1 MVIEE
6 ALFYHLKNTAG
17 ISAIVGSRIYP
28 NVIPQDVSLPAIA
41 YQVISR
47 PGLMAHD
54 GPPGIAWPRFQI
66 TAQAD
71 NYNQVVSLTNAVRV
85 ALDGFSGLMGGVGG
99 VTIEGAFVKDVR
111 DDYLFPTERE
121 TRRLDVVI
129 YHQEA

>member
-1 MVIEE
+1 
-6 ALFYHLKNTAG
+6 
-17 ISAIVGSRIYP
+17 
-28 NVIPQDVSLPAIA
+28 
-41 YQVISR
+41 
-47 PGLMAHD
+47 
-54 GPPGIAWPRFQI
+54 
-66 TAQAD
+66 
-71 NYNQVVSLTNAVRV
+71 VRV